1 MDNGWIKLHRRFSD
15 WEWYNISEMVH
26 LFIHLLVNA
35 NHKTA
40 KWRGIEIQRGQIVTG
55 LLALNSATGISIQKI
70 RTCLKRLEST
80 SEITLK
86 STNKYTII
94 TICKYDSYQNENTTT
109 NKQLTNNQQT
119 NNKQITTNKN
129 DKNNKNEKN
138 EREYTEIF
146 DDYKKHLLSRTTLD
160 RLSMNAPVSISQQH
174 SEMVMNEFLQTCY
187 GDLVE
192 KKTKLQAEQYFINWV
207 KKDNRVN
214 EAINNQIRKRNAR
227 NKQNTTTSN

>member
-109 NKQLTNNQQT
+109 NK
-119 NNKQITTNKN
+119 
-129 DKNNKNEKN
+129 
-138 EREYTEIF
+138 
-146 DDYKKHLLSRTTLD
+146 
-160 RLSMNAPVSISQQH
+160 
-174 SEMVMNEFLQTCY
+174 
-187 GDLVE
+187 
-192 KKTKLQAEQYFINWV
+192 
-207 KKDNRVN
+207 
-214 EAINNQIRKRNAR
+214 
-227 NKQNTTTSN
+227 